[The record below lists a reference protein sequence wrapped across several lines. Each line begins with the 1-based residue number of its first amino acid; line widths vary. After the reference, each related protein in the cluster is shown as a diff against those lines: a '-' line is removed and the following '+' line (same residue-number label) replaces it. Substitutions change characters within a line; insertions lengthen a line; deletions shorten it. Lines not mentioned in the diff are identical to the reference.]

1 MPARDPEDRATVA
14 LIAALERWGREPDL
28 TAATQPA
35 RDARRAKLAREV
47 DPDGVLDPAERE
59 KRVDHL
65 VKAHMLRMSLSA
77 KKARAAKAAAA
88 GGGSDAA

>member
-1 MPARDPEDRATVA
+1 VPARDPEDRATVA
-14 LIAALERWGREPDL
+14 LIAALERWGREPDR

-35 RDARRAKLAREV
+35 RDAHRAKFAREV

-65 VKAHMLRMSLSA
+65 VRAHMLKMSRAA
-77 KKARAAKAAAA
+77 KKTRAAKATTT
-88 GGGSDAA
+88 GGGPDAA